1 MQVAAVARVPP
12 ERLQLI
18 VAPESLAGVGGTSD
32 VPGLGGDGVS
42 CCKSLFVF
50 GGTWVGL
57 RGFCLGLAWVGLDNL
72 HSVVGCDDGV
82 VGVDQSALA
91 GCYCD

>member
-1 MQVAAVARVPP
+1 MGGVERV
-12 ERLQLI
+12 L
-18 VAPESLAGVGGTSD
+18 SWT
-32 VPGLGGDGVS
+32 
-42 CCKSLFVF
+42 
-50 GGTWVGL
+50 
-57 RGFCLGLAWVGLDNL
+57 GLDNL

>member
-1 MQVAAVARVPP
+1 MGGVRV
-12 ERLQLI
+12 ERVL
-18 VAPESLAGVGGTSD
+18 SWT
-32 VPGLGGDGVS
+32 
-42 CCKSLFVF
+42 
-50 GGTWVGL
+50 
-57 RGFCLGLAWVGLDNL
+57 GLDNL